1 MLKEIGI
8 ASVQYM
14 SANTYHRPVAGDER
28 EWECHHGTD
37 DEHGV
42 EDCEHGQDVAEGRL
56 EVDIAGPENRAV
68 NEPPRSWT
76 IKDTTGLS
84 TIPVFL

>member
-1 MLKEIGI
+1 
-8 ASVQYM
+8 M

-28 EWECHHGTD
+28 KCKGHDGAD

-56 EVDIAGPENRAV
+56 EVDVAGPENRAV
-68 NEPPRSWT
+68 NEPPRS
-76 IKDTTGLS
+76 
-84 TIPVFL
+84 